1 MVFHP
6 KKIQENVEL
15 TGIEL
20 NLEKTV
26 VQYLSVMGK
35 SVGQPDE
42 SKKVLEFN
50 TAVRTTQ
57 MEKVDIKNYGTEDWI
72 LKPQVYTE
80 FSQ

>member
-1 MVFHP
+1 
-6 KKIQENVEL
+6 
-15 TGIEL
+15 L

-26 VQYLSVMGK
+26 LQYLSVMGK

-57 MEKVDIKNYGTEDWI
+57 MEKVDIKNYGTEDWV

>member
-1 MVFHP
+1 VVFHP

>member
-1 MVFHP
+1 
-6 KKIQENVEL
+6 
-15 TGIEL
+15 
-20 NLEKTV
+20 
-26 VQYLSVMGK
+26 MGK

>member
-1 MVFHP
+1 M
-6 KKIQENVEL
+6 

-26 VQYLSVMGK
+26 VQFLSVMGK

-57 MEKVDIKNYGTEDWI
+57 MEKVDIKNYGTEDWV

>member
-1 MVFHP
+1 
-6 KKIQENVEL
+6 L

-26 VQYLSVMGK
+26 LQYLSVMGK
-35 SVGQPDE
+35 SVGQPDD

>member
-1 MVFHP
+1 
-6 KKIQENVEL
+6 L

-26 VQYLSVMGK
+26 VQFLSVMGK

-57 MEKVDIKNYGTEDWI
+57 MEKVDIKNYGTEDWV

>member
-1 MVFHP
+1 M
-6 KKIQENVEL
+6 
-15 TGIEL
+15 

-26 VQYLSVMGK
+26 LQYLSVMGK

>member
-1 MVFHP
+1 
-6 KKIQENVEL
+6 L

-26 VQYLSVMGK
+26 LQYLSVMGK

>member
-1 MVFHP
+1 M
-6 KKIQENVEL
+6 

-26 VQYLSVMGK
+26 LQYLSVMGK

>member
-1 MVFHP
+1 M
-6 KKIQENVEL
+6 

>member
-1 MVFHP
+1 
-6 KKIQENVEL
+6 
-15 TGIEL
+15 L

-26 VQYLSVMGK
+26 LQYLSVMGK
-35 SVGQPDE
+35 SVGQPDD

>member
-1 MVFHP
+1 
-6 KKIQENVEL
+6 
-15 TGIEL
+15 L

-26 VQYLSVMGK
+26 LQYLSVMGK

>member
-1 MVFHP
+1 
-6 KKIQENVEL
+6 L

>member
-1 MVFHP
+1 M
-6 KKIQENVEL
+6 

-26 VQYLSVMGK
+26 LQYLSVMGK
-35 SVGQPDE
+35 SVGQPDD